1 MDSGSGRLGGSGS
14 DSDWGGSTVS
24 GFSYYTVLNLTYY
37 LVYSLFYLALSGLYL
52 ASMGAGFLENIR
64 NIAHLASDQW
74 LNMITACALFAIGI
88 YFLFFPI
95 LDKVKPRGVRYINRE
110 SFGYVFALSM
120 RKTVEVSSE
129 EIRTIFGI
137 PYVAVTKFDPF

>member
-1 MDSGSGRLGGSGS
+1 MRGGIGEAFDYSDSGSSTGSS
-14 DSDWGGSTVS
+14 
-24 GFSYYTVLNLTYY
+24 FHTVLNLTYY
-37 LVYSLFYLALSGLYL
+37 LLYSLFYLALSGLYL

-95 LDKVKPRGVRYINRE
+95 VDKVKSKGAFLDPARSSYVFAPSMSKSVDVSYADIRTRLGVRY
-110 SFGYVFALSM
+110 
-120 RKTVEVSSE
+120 
-129 EIRTIFGI
+129 
-137 PYVAVTKFDPF
+137 VTTCEPF